1 MQKKR
6 ITTKILKMGK
16 NNQYGQAMTKP
27 LPHGCIKKMKTSFF
41 LEFKR
46 ILGSVSHEDNIG
58 HLFVVD
64 IKFHNRI
71 LKTMLFNEIYAP
83 IFEKNKT
90 VQAHERSAIQLM
102 SVLSRNDEK
111 DIINNFKCTAKT
123 HSTLDEKKFIVYMQ
137 STSIF

>member
-27 LPHGCIKKMKTSFF
+27 LPHGCIKKMKTSSF

-83 IFEKNKT
+83 ISRKT
-90 VQAHERSAIQLM
+90 KPFRLT
-102 SVLSRNDEK
+102 NDLLF
-111 DIINNFKCTAKT
+111 N
-123 HSTLDEKKFIVYMQ
+123 
-137 STSIF
+137 

>member
-1 MQKKR
+1 
-6 ITTKILKMGK
+6 
-16 NNQYGQAMTKP
+16 
-27 LPHGCIKKMKTSFF
+27 MKTSSL

-46 ILGSVSHEDNIG
+46 ILDSVSHEDNIG

-64 IKFHNRI
+64 INFHNRNP
-71 LKTMLFNEIYAP
+71 KTMLFNEIHAP

-111 DIINNFKCTAKT
+111 DIINNFKRTAKT
-123 HSTLDEKKFIVYMQ
+123 HSTLDEKKIILYMQ